1 MSHRNRQRFAQ
12 SEKQRMRLWK
22 QLLIGLAVI
31 GVGVFLWGRF
41 VPGAHGV
48 LQAIGLPDQLAAV
61 IAPANEGSAQGDA
74 QGGRRDGFG
83 NGSLVTTKP
92 VGMTLVN
99 DRLNAIGDGE
109 AIRSVTVTP
118 YSTGNL
124 VEVLVQSGDRV
135 QKGQVLARLDNDEQ
149 RIAADQARVTR
160 DSARQRLG
168 RAESLRSS
176 SAVSTAEFQ
185 DAEAAVKAAELVL
198 QNAELALSRRDVVAP
213 QDGVVGIVSINPGDY
228 VSTSSPIVMIDDR
241 SEILVDFWVPER
253 FATRV
258 RVGADVSA
266 TAIARPGE
274 NFEGT
279 IQSVDNRIDQASRTL
294 RVRARLENPNDVLR
308 AGMSFQ
314 VTMRFEGDL
323 YPSVDPLSVQ
333 WSADGSFVW
342 RVKDDKAERV
352 AISIVQRNPDKVLVS
367 AKLAEGD
374 AVVTQGLQTLRDGG
388 TVRTAEQEQADKTA
402 AVAEGT

>member
-1 MSHRNRQRFAQ
+1 
-12 SEKQRMRLWK
+12 MRLWK
-22 QLLIGLAVI
+22 QLLVGLAVI
-31 GVGVFLWGRF
+31 GAGVFLWARF
-41 VPGAHGV
+41 VPGAHDV
-48 LQAIGLPDQLAAV
+48 LQATGLPSGLVAA
-61 IAPANEGSAQGDA
+61 IAPASESSAQGDA
-74 QGGRRDGFG
+74 QNGRRNGLG
-83 NGSLVTTKP
+83 GGSLVTTKP

-135 QKGQVLARLDNDEQ
+135 RKGQVLARLDNDEQ

-185 DAEAAVKAAELVL
+185 DAESAVKAAELAL
-198 QNAELALSRRDVVAP
+198 QNAELNLRRRDVVAP

-228 VSTSSPIVMIDDR
+228 VSTSSPIVRIDDR

-258 RVGADVSA
+258 QVGADVSA

-274 NFEGT
+274 SFEGT

-388 TVRTAEQEQADKTA
+388 AVRTAEQEQADKTA